1 MNRLKNEE
9 TWRIGLVCAFLP
21 VKHKLHEL
29 LLLRRDAY
37 VCFLIRFY
45 GLFLNPTSPG
55 FLGRFLYG
63 NF

>member
-1 MNRLKNEE
+1 MNRLKSEE

-45 GLFLNPTSPG
+45 GLF
-55 FLGRFLYG
+55 
-63 NF
+63 